1 MNNLEFGCIGVNVE
15 NYTPEGIHNLFV
27 ENGLDKFINT
37 AIFLGLGR
45 ECVYKESKY
54 LQAECRGLITDRTL
68 VYVLSG
74 YIRYTTDI
82 DTYLLVLRTAL
93 LDTDL
98 ANELVND
105 LYYQG
110 LIKPRN
116 IL

>member
-1 MNNLEFGCIGVNVE
+1 MDNIEFGEIGVVVKD
-15 NYTPEGIHNLFV
+15 YTPEGLHSLFV
-27 ENGLDKFINT
+27 ENSLDKFINT
-37 AIFLGLGR
+37 HIFLGLGKERVYR
-45 ECVYKESKY
+45 EGNY
-54 LQAECRGLITDRTL
+54 LQAECRGLITDRTV

-74 YIRYTTDI
+74 YIRYTTDM
-82 DTYLLVLRTAL
+82 DTYLLILRTAL

>member
-1 MNNLEFGCIGVNVE
+1 MDNIEFGRIGVDVE
-15 NYTPEGIHNLFV
+15 NYTPEALHRLFI
-27 ENGLDKFINT
+27 ENGLETFT
-37 AIFLGLGR
+37 RSATFLGRGWGYR
-45 ECVYKESKY
+45 EGNY
-54 LQAECRGLITDRTL
+54 LQAECRGLITDRTV
-68 VYVLSG
+68 VYVLNG

-82 DTYLLVLRTAL
+82 DTYLLILRTAL

-110 LIKPRN
+110 LINPRN

>member
-1 MNNLEFGCIGVNVE
+1 MDNIEFGRIGVKVE
-15 NYTPEGIHNLFV
+15 NYTPEGIHKLFV
-27 ENGLDKFINT
+27 ENGLDNFINT
-37 AIFLGLGR
+37 AIFLGLDR
-45 ECVYKESKY
+45 KRVYKESQY
-54 LQAECRGLITDRTL
+54 LQAEFRGHITDRTI

-105 LYYQG
+105 LYHEG

>member
-1 MNNLEFGCIGVNVE
+1 MYNIDFGRIGVNVE

-45 ECVYKESKY
+45 ERVYKESKY
-54 LQAECRGLITDRTL
+54 LQTECRGQIDDRTT
-68 VYVLSG
+68 VGVLSG

-82 DTYLLVLRTAL
+82 DTYLLILRTAL

-98 ANELVND
+98 ANELVNA

-116 IL
+116 VL

>member
-1 MNNLEFGCIGVNVE
+1 MYNIDFGSIGVDVE
-15 NYTPEGIHNLFV
+15 NYTPESIHDLFV
-27 ENGLDKFINT
+27 ENGLDEFINT

-45 ECVYKESKY
+45 ERVYKKSKY
-54 LQAECRGLITDRTL
+54 LQTESRGQIDDRTT

-105 LYYQG
+105 LYHEG

-116 IL
+116 VL